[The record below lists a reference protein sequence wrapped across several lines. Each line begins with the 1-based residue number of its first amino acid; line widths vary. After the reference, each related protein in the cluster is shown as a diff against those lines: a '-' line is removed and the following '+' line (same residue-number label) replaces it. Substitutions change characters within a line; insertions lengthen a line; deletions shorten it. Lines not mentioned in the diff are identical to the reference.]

1 MGKPKTVEEIAR
13 IEIRSSSLQRD
24 RFIHPQDPSLSRYD
38 MTPQEFGLF
47 FISIL
52 TNAVGQYLLK
62 SGALKLGTVNARDA
76 VGYIWSIVT
85 TPELLSGLC
94 CYGVGALAYILLL
107 TKVNLSVA
115 GPAIALVYVISV
127 LLGFFVFNETI
138 PPVRLVGLGFI
149 ICGVIL
155 VIWQK

>member
-1 MGKPKTVEEIAR
+1 
-13 IEIRSSSLQRD
+13 
-24 RFIHPQDPSLSRYD
+24 
-38 MTPQEFGLF
+38 MTTLEFGLF

-76 VGYIWSIVT
+76 IGYIWSVAT
-85 TPELLSGLC
+85 TPELVAGLF
-94 CYGVGALAYILLL
+94 CYGIGALAYILLL

-127 LLGFFVFNETI
+127 LLGFFAFKETI
-138 PPVRLVGLGFI
+138 PPIRLVGLGLI
-149 ICGVIL
+149 VCGVIL
-155 VIWQK
+155 VVWRK